1 MAKNKTDRKKIIIAI
16 PNTIDPSSRAMIVE
30 LPSWKSGG
38 VDDDMTV
45 QVCSTISG
53 GVSVLY
59 KLSQCQELIIGLDNY
74 RALVN
79 DIESVLK
86 LMLPEIE
93 FLVIS
98 GVVCV

>member
-1 MAKNKTDRKKIIIAI
+1 
-16 PNTIDPSSRAMIVE
+16 MIVE
-30 LPSWKSGG
+30 LPKWISGG
-38 VDDDMTV
+38 VDDDVTV

-59 KLSQCQELIIGLDNY
+59 KLSQCQELIIELDNY
-74 RALVN
+74 GALVN
-79 DIESVLK
+79 DIESILK